1 MARSKRQKAYV
12 FCMDMLAILLGDGR
26 VHLRRCSVAWVVVYA
41 LANIAG
47 K

>member
-26 VHLRRCSVAWVVVYA
+26 VHLRWCTAADRFVYA
-41 LANIAG
+41 PWRALQA
-47 K
+47 